1 MTNIQEASIADLIAE
16 IKRRNEDELKSLA
29 QELKDTN
36 SQMKALNSN
45 LATIE
50 KKVASAAQVNE
61 KYMPYLRG
69 FVEYWREKETPEF
82 SKEYEKRNR
91 VLNTKN
97 KVKVKAK
104 RKAIRSGITNVL
116 MNICNSFNRSFSKK
130 EVYAVLET
138 QGHLNNDI
146 FKASWENG
154 YFYKMIQMKKIK
166 VSEDKLD
173 NRTKLYKV

>member
-36 SQMKALNSN
+36 SQMKTLNSN

-50 KKVASAAQVNE
+50 KKVASAAQVSE

-82 SKEYEKRNR
+82 SKKYEKR
-91 VLNTKN
+91 NTKN
-97 KVKVKAK
+97 KVKVKNK
-104 RKAIRSGITNVL
+104 RKAIRSGITDVL

-130 EVYAVLET
+130 EVCAILET
-138 QGHLNNDI
+138 QGHLNNDV

-154 YFYKMIQMKKIK
+154 YFYKMVRMKKLK
-166 VSEDKLD
+166 VSEEILD
-173 NRTKLYKV
+173 NSKTKLYKV